1 MDGSII
7 VLCFDYFSIGSEN
20 NSFYVYHK
28 FVSQPILKYK
38 FSAPHTILVSKTR
51 VFHVHMQSPLLNS
64 ISFVYFSLGLKN
76 KDMMK
81 VTTSFPQYAL
91 EK

>member
-1 MDGSII
+1 MEAI
-7 VLCFDYFSIGSEN
+7 VLCFVYFSIGSEN

-38 FSAPHTILVSKTR
+38 FSAPHTILVSNTR

-64 ISFVYFSLGLKN
+64 IPF
-76 KDMMK
+76 
-81 VTTSFPQYAL
+81 
-91 EK
+91 